1 MYIFDVTILYENI
14 FTLFSYI
21 IDDSAQIMIKIQN
34 TNKKISLKSESTC
47 YKTKCES
54 AFVLQVCAC
63 GETGVGE

>member
-21 IDDSAQIMIKIQN
+21 IDDSAQVMIKIQN
-34 TNKKISLKSESTC
+34 TNKIISLKSEFTC
-47 YKTKCES
+47 YRTKCQS
-54 AFVLQVCAC
+54 VFVLQVCAC